1 MVEALILL
9 LIQYAADVS
18 LLLTVAMLTTLV
30 VTAYVRGLDIQFA
43 DDPATGPRFP
53 ISRRPLGAINW
64 ADPMLRVEPVHGPRG
79 GRTSPP
85 APWLD
90 SRVPGPTVNGHSS
103 H

>member
-30 VTAYVRGLDIQFA
+30 VTAYVRGLDIEFA

-53 ISRRPLGAINW
+53 ISRRPLGAIHW
-64 ADPMLRVEPVHGPRG
+64 ADPDAP
-79 GRTSPP
+79 GRTRPR
-85 APWLD
+85 APG
-90 SRVPGPTVNGHSS
+90 RPNITAGTVA
-103 H
+103 

>member
-18 LLLTVAMLTTLV
+18 LLLTVAMLTTFV
-30 VTAYVRGLDIQFA
+30 VTAYVRVSPSAGGRLVRSIRQ
-43 DDPATGPRFP
+43 TR
-53 ISRRPLGAINW
+53 
-64 ADPMLRVEPVHGPRG
+64 MLRVEPVHGPRG

-90 SRVPGPTVNGHSS
+90 SRIPGPTVNGHSS